1 MTAGFTRPIQ
11 LPAGKGITGFRC
23 GVEIVDAWAARH
35 SATSRNRRTAV
46 VYASYCGDRV
56 AGFYTLCA
64 HSITRSEVCAGW
76 FSRNAPSQVPAVLL
90 GMLGVDEDFK
100 GMGLGAALLRD
111 AVLNASKV
119 AAIAGA
125 RALVVDPV
133 DEAAATFYGHFG
145 FRRICDSGRMAI
157 KL

>member
-1 MTAGFTRPIQ
+1 M
-11 LPAGKGITGFRC
+11 
-23 GVEIVDAWAARH
+23 
-35 SATSRNRRTAV
+35 
-46 VYASYCGDRV
+46 
-56 AGFYTLCA
+56 
-64 HSITRSEVCAGW
+64 
-76 FSRNAPSQVPAVLL
+76 LL

-145 FRRICDSGRMAI
+145 FRRISDSGRMAI